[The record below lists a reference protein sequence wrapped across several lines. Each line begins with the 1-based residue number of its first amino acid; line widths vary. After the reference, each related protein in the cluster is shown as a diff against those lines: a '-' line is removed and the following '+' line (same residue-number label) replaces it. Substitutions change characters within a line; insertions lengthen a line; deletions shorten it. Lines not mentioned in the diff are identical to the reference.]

1 MHTAASLYASP
12 IRAFEF
18 ELFPLHC
25 TDVHSGRA
33 WRMRLTYRIG
43 LKPNDGRNPELSRVR

>member
-1 MHTAASLYASP
+1 LYASP

-33 WRMRLTYRIG
+33 WRMRLTYRID